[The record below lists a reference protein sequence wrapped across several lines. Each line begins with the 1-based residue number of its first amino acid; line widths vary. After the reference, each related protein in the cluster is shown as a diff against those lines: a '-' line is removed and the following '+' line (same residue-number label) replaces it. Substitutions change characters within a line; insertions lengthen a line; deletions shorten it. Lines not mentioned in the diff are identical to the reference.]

1 MFDLC
6 DTPCYISYGGDN
18 VNTRIESVRKL
29 KGKSQQQFAEILG
42 LSKNFISL
50 LENGNRK
57 PSDRTIA
64 DICREFD
71 INETWLRTG
80 EGEMQREISDSEKIL
95 AWVTDVLMD
104 KPDSFRRQLVE
115 VLVELSPEQLDML
128 NQVADKLIEKRAQKE
143 EEH

>member
-1 MFDLC
+1 MK
-6 DTPCYISYGGDN
+6 N
-18 VNTRIESVRKL
+18 RIAQVRKNA
-29 KGKSQQQFAEILG
+29 KCTQEEFSKKIN
-42 LSKNFISL
+42 LSRNYVWMI
-50 LENGNRK
+50 ENGERE

-115 VLVELSPEQLDML
+115 VLVELTPEQLDIM
-128 NQVADKLIEKRAQKE
+128 NQVADKLIEKRTQKKE
-143 EEH
+143 EQ

>member
-1 MFDLC
+1 MKDRIK
-6 DTPCYISYGGDN
+6 YIRKTVANMNQTKFGEIIGVKQGTVAAY
-18 VNTRIESVRKL
+18 ES
-29 KGKSQQQFAEILG
+29 G
-42 LSKNFISL
+42 
-50 LENGNRK
+50 
-57 PSDRTIA
+57 DRTPIDA
-64 DICREFD
+64 VVVAICREFD

-128 NQVADKLIEKRAQKE
+128 NQVADKLIEKRTQKKE
-143 EEH
+143 EQ

>member
-1 MFDLC
+1 MEN
-6 DTPCYISYGGDN
+6 ISK
-18 VNTRIESVRKL
+18 RIN
-29 KGKSQQQFAEILG
+29 EIISISG
-42 LSKNFISL
+42 LSKTAFAKKINVSQPFVSQMIS
-50 LENGNRK
+50 GTAK

-115 VLVELSPEQLDML
+115 VLVELTPEQLDIM
-128 NQVADKLIEKRAQKE
+128 NQVADKLIEKRTQKKE
-143 EEH
+143 EQ

>member
-1 MFDLC
+1 MKDRFAKIREATGL
-6 DTPCYISYGGDN
+6 
-18 VNTRIESVRKL
+18 
-29 KGKSQQQFAEILG
+29 SQKAMAERLG
-42 LSKNFISL
+42 LSRNYIGLIECGS
-50 LENGNRK
+50 RI

-115 VLVELSPEQLDML
+115 VLVELTPEQLDIM
-128 NQVADKLIEKRAQKE
+128 NQVADKLIEKRTQKKE
-143 EEH
+143 EQ